1 MVAMSGGVDS
11 SLAAALLLEKGYDVV
26 GVTMRLSDENRDTAP
41 DDRSCCSLSSVDDAR
56 RVADILEIPHYVM
69 DFTEPFERLVID
81 YFFDEYLHGRTP
93 NPCIACNRHI
103 KFEGLLHKAGELGAS
118 YVATGH

>member
-69 DFTEPFERLVID
+69 DFTE
-81 YFFDEYLHGRTP
+81 H
-93 NPCIACNRHI
+93 
-103 KFEGLLHKAGELGAS
+103 
-118 YVATGH
+118 